1 MHERMEK
8 RKRMKS
14 LKEEKLALQ
23 AKIEKDT
30 AEFLAQGGQI
40 QRIPIGMFTEHEKSY
55 RERILREN
63 PTIFAGR

>member
-1 MHERMEK
+1 M
-8 RKRMKS
+8 S

-30 AEFLAQGGQI
+30 AEFLAKGGQI

>member
-1 MHERMEK
+1 MTPT
-8 RKRMKS
+8 
-14 LKEEKLALQ
+14 EEKLALQ
-23 AKIEKDT
+23 AKIERDT
-30 AEFLAQGGQI
+30 AEFLAKGGQI